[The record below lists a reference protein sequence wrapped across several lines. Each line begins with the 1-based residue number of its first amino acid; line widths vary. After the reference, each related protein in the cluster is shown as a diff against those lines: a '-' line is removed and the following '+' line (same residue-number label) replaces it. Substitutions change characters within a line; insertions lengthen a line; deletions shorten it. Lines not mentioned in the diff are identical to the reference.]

1 MEILSR
7 ISDFQV
13 NFDKIFAYFQQARR
27 SIAEEEVNSKDK
39 IVSPTSTSQNPKG
52 ICVCLNRKVYFSHEC
67 TTAYKRL
74 LSTISAEP
82 GSTNP
87 EELPQFKEFQQ
98 LHCQLKAAQQEALEE
113 LQACSPCGHLVL
125 PIDLEESFIRR
136 IYQEQLSRVLDGVY
150 KPVNSSKFGIG
161 RSSTTKLAHL
171 ISFGED
177 CALDIFSLNQRI
189 LPRSMSTDSVVRE
202 KSIGSNCL
210 GISPEAN
217 IIVSADV
224 LVRVLVYLNSNSRCF
239 FPVDVVPSPFDQNK
253 RVVLLHKPFLAEP
266 LRDNRLRAREC
277 YMELCKQAF
286 VASSPFAKVLSEPSG
301 RNSSNFD
308 DEMEGAL
315 TIDPVVTQYV
325 GKCSSN
331 SNSRPSLKDLRS
343 VLECCHVVEN
353 GQNSSDMDVLPEPA
367 SPEPLTAPTCSPLL
381 PCPSSPQPV
390 IPFTPLATTQAMP
403 GDNRRWNLFK
413 LGQLKILVS
422 SCGVQLSPESCAFAK
437 GCLFWPKCSELW
449 SDMSKSDIKIVH
461 LEVRPEYLQPWGC
474 EQLTED
480 EIFFSC
486 LGAQLS
492 SPQSPTILRL
502 RVEASTGRVILAE
515 VQTLDQLLQSNPE
528 FRFKTHL
535 ADLVNVLSPLI
546 RLEAGQY
553 LLSSHTASNKVRYQ
567 LYELFTG
574 EAKVDTPTTSIV
586 NLSRCATEIFHNT
599 SLDFT
604 STSNPSSDRGATW
617 RWVKR
622 QPLDLSIPSGVDDD
636 NLLIPA
642 IDTGFSGA
650 MESPSSQVTISVTPA
665 IGKSPR
671 KRPSPPDTPLKT
683 NGNSSSSMMAQESL
697 SNMRRSRRS
706 KR

>member
-1 MEILSR
+1 
-7 ISDFQV
+7 
-13 NFDKIFAYFQQARR
+13 
-27 SIAEEEVNSKDK
+27 
-39 IVSPTSTSQNPKG
+39 
-52 ICVCLNRKVYFSHEC
+52 
-67 TTAYKRL
+67 
-74 LSTISAEP
+74 
-82 GSTNP
+82 
-87 EELPQFKEFQQ
+87 
-98 LHCQLKAAQQEALEE
+98 
-113 LQACSPCGHLVL
+113 
-125 PIDLEESFIRR
+125 
-136 IYQEQLSRVLDGVY
+136 
-150 KPVNSSKFGIG
+150 
-161 RSSTTKLAHL
+161 
-171 ISFGED
+171 
-177 CALDIFSLNQRI
+177 
-189 LPRSMSTDSVVRE
+189 
-202 KSIGSNCL
+202 
-210 GISPEAN
+210 
-217 IIVSADV
+217 
-224 LVRVLVYLNSNSRCF
+224 
-239 FPVDVVPSPFDQNK
+239 
-253 RVVLLHKPFLAEP
+253 
-266 LRDNRLRAREC
+266 
-277 YMELCKQAF
+277 
-286 VASSPFAKVLSEPSG
+286 
-301 RNSSNFD
+301 
-308 DEMEGAL
+308 
-315 TIDPVVTQYV
+315 
-325 GKCSSN
+325 
-331 SNSRPSLKDLRS
+331 
-343 VLECCHVVEN
+343 
-353 GQNSSDMDVLPEPA
+353 MDVLPEPA
-367 SPEPLTAPTCSPLL
+367 SPEPLTAPTCSPPLL

-574 EAKVDTPTTSIV
+574 EAKVDTPATSIV